1 MNKFL
6 NVNYLNYRLHH
17 LFNFEQIISRGN
29 FKFLINK
36 KIIPIYNLKGL
47 ILNFNKHEIDE
58 IKLINKYIL
67 TYNTLEL
74 GCSIGVTSLNIKN
87 KIKKMKL
94 ISIDGNSDAI
104 KYCKIL
110 NKLNKFDIEFMHHV
124 IGNKNLFSTNSK
136 NFLSSKS
143 ELNFDPKE
151 ANDSIM
157 FIQSL
162 IDKEDIKSLVI
173 DIEGMEKNILQYL
186 NLDNIRQIFIELHPM
201 IYSLSDEKC
210 IIDQLIQR
218 SFALVEKVNNNYYF
232 EK

>member
-6 NVNYLNYRLHH
+6 NLNYLNYRLHH
-17 LFNFEQIISRGN
+17 LFNFEQIIIRGN

-36 KIIPIYNLKGL
+36 KLIPIYNLKGL
-47 ILNFNKHEIDE
+47 IVNFNKHEIDE

-67 TYNTLEL
+67 SYNTLEL

-104 KYCKIL
+104 NYCKIL
-110 NKLNKFDIEFMHHV
+110 NKLNNFDIEFMHHV

-143 ELNFDPKE
+143 ELNFDSKE
-151 ANDSIM
+151 ANESIV

-162 IDKEDIKSLVI
+162 IDKEDIQSLVI
-173 DIEGMEKNILQYL
+173 DIEGMEKIFCNI
-186 NLDNIRQIFIELHPM
+186 
-201 IYSLSDEKC
+201 
-210 IIDQLIQR
+210 
-218 SFALVEKVNNNYYF
+218 
-232 EK
+232 